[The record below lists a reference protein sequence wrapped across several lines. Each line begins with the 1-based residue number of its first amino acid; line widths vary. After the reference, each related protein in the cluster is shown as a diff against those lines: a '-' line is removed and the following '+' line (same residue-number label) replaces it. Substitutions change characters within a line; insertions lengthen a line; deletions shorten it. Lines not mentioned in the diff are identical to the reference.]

1 MSREMGN
8 MTPFD
13 LDSWLERELRDRLG
27 SPAGPSPLP
36 AQSRYH
42 AGYLKHAGSTS
53 RTGRVKALASK
64 QAAGA
69 LAAAVLVVGG
79 GAIGAAAAATG
90 SPDPQVWGAAVTRA
104 VTDCKHALSTA
115 GHGIGDC
122 VSAVA
127 KGKGRDVRSQHTG
140 GQDHPGADPVP
151 AATPQ
156 PEGPANRP
164 GHPPTSA
171 PAGRPAGRPEAV
183 PTLRATGGP

>member
-1 MSREMGN
+1 MGN

-69 LAAAVLVVGG
+69 LDPIAFCQVL
-79 GAIGAAAAATG
+79 
-90 SPDPQVWGAAVTRA
+90 
-104 VTDCKHALSTA
+104 
-115 GHGIGDC
+115 
-122 VSAVA
+122 
-127 KGKGRDVRSQHTG
+127 
-140 GQDHPGADPVP
+140 
-151 AATPQ
+151 
-156 PEGPANRP
+156 RP
-164 GHPPTSA
+164 GRLVGSKSLPPRQT
-171 PAGRPAGRPEAV
+171 PPDQ
-183 PTLRATGGP
+183 